1 MTEALDVV
9 VLQEVGGLRE
19 IKCKESSGLGS
30 LRELSF
36 PEESELVDYRV
47 FGTWEGD
54 SHLSQMILLD
64 ESVVDSVIATH
75 AGRRCVEVICLQILI
90 TRQRSVSG

>member
-1 MTEALDVV
+1 MEGPVTEALDVV

-64 ESVVDSVIATH
+64 ESVVDSVIDVL
-75 AGRRCVEVICLQILI
+75 RLFSLIECCLESSLF
-90 TRQRSVSG
+90 